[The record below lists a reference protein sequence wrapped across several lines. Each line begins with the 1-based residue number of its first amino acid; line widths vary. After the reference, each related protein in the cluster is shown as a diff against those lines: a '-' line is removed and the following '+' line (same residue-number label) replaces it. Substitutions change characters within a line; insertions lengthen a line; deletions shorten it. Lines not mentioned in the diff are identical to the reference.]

1 MSPSLES
8 LPHQHTLLLNSL
20 TRRQHGLIKGHII
33 DMENYF
39 NKVLLSFD
47 PINPKFFPSNRIID
61 THANHFSFHLFNK
74 HISHNIKYHIQE
86 LNKIALES
94 LNVSSSAL
102 VITDASIKNNV
113 AISIAH
119 IHIHDKPITKTLYY
133 ALNITSTEAELFSI
147 RCGINQVTNNCTIS
161 KIIVV
166 MDSIH
171 VVQEIFDLS
180 SHPFQKHLLSI
191 LKDLQTFFS
200 CHSENHIK
208 FWECPSHC
216 NWYLHKVI
224 NTETKS
230 FRPIPMFPSKLLSYA
245 SLLVQKLHLHR
256 VIIQVCLPRWPPFS

>member
-20 TRRQHGLIKGHII
+20 TRRQHGLIKGHIV
-33 DMENYF
+33 DMENHF

-47 PINPKFFPSNRIID
+47 LINPKFFPSNKIID

-74 HISHNIKYHIQE
+74 HISHNIKSRIQE
-86 LNKIALES
+86 LNKIAFES
-94 LNVSSSAL
+94 LNILSSAL
-102 VITDASIKNNV
+102 VVTDASIKNNV
-113 AISIAH
+113 AMSITH

-133 ALNITSTEAELFSI
+133 ALNITSTEAKLFSI
-147 RCGINQVTNNCTIS
+147 RCGINQVTNNSTIS

-191 LKDLQTFFS
+191 LKDLQTFFF
-200 CHSENHIK
+200 CHPENHIK
-208 FWECPSHC
+208 FWKCPSHC
-216 NWYLHKVI
+216 N
-224 NTETKS
+224 
-230 FRPIPMFPSKLLSYA
+230 
-245 SLLVQKLHLHR
+245 
-256 VIIQVCLPRWPPFS
+256 

>member
-1 MSPSLES
+1 M
-8 LPHQHTLLLNSL
+8 
-20 TRRQHGLIKGHII
+20 
-33 DMENYF
+33 
-39 NKVLLSFD
+39 
-47 PINPKFFPSNRIID
+47 
-61 THANHFSFHLFNK
+61 
-74 HISHNIKYHIQE
+74 
-86 LNKIALES
+86 
-94 LNVSSSAL
+94 
-102 VITDASIKNNV
+102 
-113 AISIAH
+113 SIAH

-166 MDSIH
+166 MDSIYM
-171 VVQEIFDLS
+171 VQEIFDLS

-216 NWYLHKVI
+216 NWYLYKVI

-245 SLLVQKLHLHR
+245 SPLVQKLHLHA
-256 VIIQVCLPRWPPFS
+256 VIIQACLPQWPPFSQHVLRQCCNPPDIPYSTAGILLFNSVFHDGVTPVSILL